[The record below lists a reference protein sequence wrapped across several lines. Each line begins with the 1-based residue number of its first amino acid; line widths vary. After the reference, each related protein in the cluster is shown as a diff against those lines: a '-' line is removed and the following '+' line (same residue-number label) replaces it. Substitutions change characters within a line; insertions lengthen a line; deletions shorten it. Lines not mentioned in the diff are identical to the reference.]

1 MGASGAEGK
10 GGPPPFFFKPHGVAF
25 FQALAVP
32 PGRCY
37 MSRVTADA
45 VRWNLGELYEGPDD
59 PRLAADAQ
67 EARQRAERFAAE
79 WRGVLGSAAPSEL
92 RRALVEYEHLLELG
106 QRPGFYASLLAAA
119 EGGRPEALDL
129 EQRTTEEQADL
140 RTLLVFVDLEL
151 TAIDDARF
159 EALAADPA
167 LADYA
172 HFLRALRRFKPHVL
186 SEPEERLLTRKQVS
200 GPSSF
205 VQLYDELAGSLRFR
219 VRIDGNDRILTD
231 GEVMGLL
238 HNPDRD
244 LRTRALRS
252 LLDEYAAQALPLAAV
267 TNALVLDHRIDCEL
281 RGYRDV
287 AAPTHLANELE
298 PETVEVMMDVVERHY
313 PTIRR
318 FLALKAK
325 LLKLP
330 RLASADVYAPIDDA
344 DDSMPFPK
352 ARTVILDAFGRFSGA
367 FADLAQAFFDGQWI
381 DAEIR
386 PGKRLGA
393 FCAAWTPRHHPYVLA
408 SYTGTSRDVAT
419 LAHELGHGIHYTLA
433 RRQTLLNYDPPL
445 VLAETASVFAEM
457 LVTDHL
463 LRLAPDSVRRRRI
476 LVATLDEMYG
486 TVFRQHALTR
496 FELALHAARR
506 EKRLSADEIGALW
519 WDAQRRLH
527 DDTVEMDPAY
537 RHGWSYIP
545 HFVHSR
551 FYCYAYAFGELL
563 TLALFQ
569 RYLHEGAAFLP
580 VYTEILAS
588 GGSLEPAALL
598 RRVGFDVTSAS
609 FWEAGCGAIGAMV
622 DELAALSV

>member
-1 MGASGAEGK
+1 L
-10 GGPPPFFFKPHGVAF
+10 FFKPHASGF
-25 FQALAVP
+25 CQALAETS
-32 PGRCY
+32 GRCY
-37 MSRVTADA
+37 STPVVAEP

-59 PRLAADAQ
+59 PRLAADAR
-67 EARQRAERFAAE
+67 EARERTERFAAE
-79 WRGVLGSAAPSEL
+79 WRGVLTTASASDIC
-92 RRALVEYEHLLELG
+92 RALVAYEDVLELG

-140 RTLLVFVDLEL
+140 RALLVFVELEL
-151 TAIDDARF
+151 TAIDDQRF
-159 EALAADPA
+159 AELIADPA
-167 LADYA
+167 LAEYA
-172 HFLRALRRFKPHVL
+172 HFLRALRRFKPHLL
-186 SEPEERLLTRKQVS
+186 SEPEERLLTRKHVS

-205 VQLYDELAGSLRFR
+205 VQLFDELAGSLRFR
-219 VRIDGNDRILTD
+219 VRVDGADRVLTD
-231 GEVMGLL
+231 GEVMALL
-238 HNPDRD
+238 HHPDRD
-244 LRTRALRS
+244 LRTRALRA
-252 LLDEYAAQALPLAAV
+252 LLGEYAAQALPIAAV
-267 TNALVLDHRIDCEL
+267 TNALVLDHRMDCEL
-281 RGYRDV
+281 RGYRHV
-287 AAPTHLANELE
+287 AEPTHLANELE

-313 PTIRR
+313 PVIRR
-318 FLALKAK
+318 FLQLKAK
-325 LLKLP
+325 LLNLP
-330 RLASADVYAPIDDA
+330 RLGSADVYAPIDDA
-344 DDSMPFPK
+344 DDSMPFAK
-352 ARTVILDAFGRFSGA
+352 ARTVIVDAFGRFNGA
-367 FADLAQAFFDGQWI
+367 FADLAEAFFDGRWI

-408 SYTGTSRDVAT
+408 SYAGTSRDVAT

-463 LRLAPDSVRRRRI
+463 LRLAPDAVRRRRI

-506 EKRLSADEIGALW
+506 EKRLSADEIGTLW
-519 WDAQRRLH
+519 WESQRVLH
-527 DDTVEMDPAY
+527 DDAVEMDPAY

-588 GGSLEPAALL
+588 GGSLEPTALL
-598 RRVGFDVTSAS
+598 RRYGIDLTSAS
-609 FWEAGCGAIGAMV
+609 FWEAGCGAIAAMV
-622 DELAALSV
+622 DELAALCR